1 MESPTCLLTFG
12 TNLRHQFM
20 QMNLMDSPAASKL
33 LATAWV
39 SDRVAMDFGFATKA
53 THRQG
58 HARVFSLT
66 MMVLAKG
73 RMRL

>member
-1 MESPTCLLTFG
+1 
-12 TNLRHQFM
+12 
-20 QMNLMDSPAASKL
+20 
-33 LATAWV
+33 
-39 SDRVAMDFGFATKA
+39 MDFAFATKA

-58 HARVFSLT
+58 HVTVFSLT